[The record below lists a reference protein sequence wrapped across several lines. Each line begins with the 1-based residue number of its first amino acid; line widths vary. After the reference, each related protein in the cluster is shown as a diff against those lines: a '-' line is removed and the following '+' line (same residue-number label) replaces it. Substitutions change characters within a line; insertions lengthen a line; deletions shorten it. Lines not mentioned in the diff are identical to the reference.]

1 MYKVLIADDEE
12 KVCQLISKIIDWEAL
27 GLEIVGIANDGKSA
41 VNLIAEKLP
50 DIVITDI
57 RMPGYDGLEL
67 IEKSKQINNNIHF
80 IIISGYR
87 QFDYARKAIK
97 YGVEDYLL
105 KPLREEE
112 LLDIIIKMLEKI
124 SNEKHDQQK
133 EKSMKNQIETDAK
146 RVRENFLDDLIESTI
161 GKLNSLSREECN
173 KIYRCNFVDGYYQ
186 AIVIKPDIPRKDY
199 NMDSYLILLGKAMN
213 IAEVILTREEG
224 LSEYIAIMKEE
235 GIFFLLNKASPQ
247 TDNQLLRKKVTRI
260 RNNICGLRDLFWD
273 IQVTVGIGKPVEDFS
288 SVPQTIKSA
297 RHKILSR
304 VFYGAGTILQ
314 GEHPSE
320 KSKVKVGDFF
330 DVKSKKMLLEY
341 FETRNKAGVCKILDE
356 MKDIVLK
363 SGEQD
368 GELLFGLVK
377 ELLEIFIFAMK
388 NINLQKN
395 MNDLHKQIIQ
405 NYHICTDVD
414 EIFDMLQNYFMHYIR
429 LVEKE
434 KEKVEM
440 KPIRDAKKYI
450 NENYAKQLKLEDMGA
465 MAGFNSSYFSAL
477 FKKETGKNFSEYLIE
492 VRIQKAK
499 ELLIEKN
506 LGIPEIA
513 ERVGYS
519 DMKYF
524 NKIFKKETDLTPSE
538 FRKMYL

>member
-27 GLEIVGIANDGKSA
+27 GVEIVGIANDGKSA

-67 IEKSKQINNNIHF
+67 IEKSKQINNSIHF

-124 SNEKHDQQK
+124 SNEKHDLQE

-146 RVRENFLDDLIESTI
+146 RVRENFLKDLIEGTA

-173 KIYRCNFVDGYYQ
+173 KIYRCNFADGYYQ

-199 NMDSYLILLGKAMN
+199 NMDSYQILLGKAMN
-213 IAEVILTREEG
+213 IAEVILTREES

-247 TDNQLLRKKVTRI
+247 EDNQLLRKKVTRI

-273 IQVTVGIGKPVEDFS
+273 IQVTVGIGKAVEDFS

-304 VFYGAGTILQ
+304 VFYGTGTILQ
-314 GEHPSE
+314 GEYPSE
-320 KSKVKVGDFF
+320 KSKVTVGDFF

-356 MKDIVLK
+356 MKDLAVK

-368 GELLFGLVK
+368 GELLFDLVK
-377 ELLEIFIFAMK
+377 EALEIFIFAMK
-388 NINLQKN
+388 NMNLQKN
-395 MNDLHKQIIQ
+395 MDNLYEQIIQ

-414 EIFDMLQNYFMHYIR
+414 EIFDMLRNYFMHYIR

-450 NENYAKQLKLEDMGA
+450 SENYARQLKLEYMGA

-499 ELLIEKN
+499 ELLIEKD
-506 LGIPEIA
+506 LSIPEIA

-519 DMKYF
+519 DIKYF

>member
-27 GLEIVGIANDGKSA
+27 GVEIVGIANDGKSA

-124 SNEKHDQQK
+124 NSEKHDLQK
-133 EKSMKNQIETDAK
+133 EKNMKNQIETDAK
-146 RVRENFLDDLIESTI
+146 RVRENFLEDLIEGTT

-173 KIYRCNFVDGYYQ
+173 KIYRCNFTDGYYQ
-186 AIVIKPDIPRKDY
+186 AIAIKPDIPRKDY
-199 NMDSYLILLGKAMN
+199 NMDSYQILLRKAMN
-213 IAEVILTREEG
+213 IAEVILTREEN

-273 IQVTVGIGKPVEDFS
+273 IQVTVGIGKAVEDFN

-320 KSKVKVGDFF
+320 KSKVKIGDFF

-356 MKDIVLK
+356 MKDITVK

-368 GELLFGLVK
+368 GELLFDLVK

-388 NINLQKN
+388 NMNLQKN
-395 MNDLHKQIIQ
+395 MDNLYERMIQ
-405 NYHICTDVD
+405 NYHICKDVD
-414 EIFDMLQNYFMHYIR
+414 EIFDMLQSYFIHYIC

-434 KEKVEM
+434 KEKGEM

-450 NENYAKQLKLEDMGA
+450 NENYAKQLKLEYMGA

-506 LGIPEIA
+506 LSIPEIA